1 MITELKPPKPKS
13 RSDIIKTLREL
24 LELAQ
29 RERIEYIDIAYKTE
43 RSNEPNTRVHIDGAF
58 HSEWMYRD

>member
-1 MITELKPPKPKS
+1 MIYELKPPKPKS

-29 RERIEYIDIAYKTE
+29 REKIEYLDIAYKTKSS
-43 RSNEPNTRVHIDGAF
+43 REPNTRVHIDGSYM
-58 HSEWMYRD
+58 SEWVYRD